1 MGTKANIRLPDHSH
15 CIYCGDPIPFGEE
28 YCNDECRQ
36 KEAERVAKE
45 KRKNYAFYISAGI
58 AIVIIVAV
66 GLIV

>member
-1 MGTKANIRLPDHSH
+1 MANIRLPDHSH

-45 KRKNYAFYISAGI
+45 KKKNYAVYISAGV